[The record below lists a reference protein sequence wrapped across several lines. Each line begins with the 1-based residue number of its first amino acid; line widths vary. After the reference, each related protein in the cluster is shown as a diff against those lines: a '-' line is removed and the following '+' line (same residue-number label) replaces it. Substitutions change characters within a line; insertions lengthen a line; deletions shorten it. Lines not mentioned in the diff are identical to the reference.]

1 MCRNCLT
8 SKFACRNS
16 LLHKS
21 LVMVVQAIFLVVD
34 LQDEDFAQPMLGV
47 YGLDTKRPSVSDSF
61 SDLSSIWNDSLD
73 LVFVRLGR
81 MTVPSREICGLT
93 DLVAKSV

>member
-1 MCRNCLT
+1 
-8 SKFACRNS
+8 
-16 LLHKS
+16 
-21 LVMVVQAIFLVVD
+21 VVVQAIFLVVD

-73 LVFVRLGR
+73 LVLSR